1 MRRLVIAASVA
12 LSVACTEPDPPPEPK
27 RNASPGAG
35 KHVQLLHLD
44 GFRPDLTRTL
54 LETGRLPRLFE
65 LAARGRISYQA
76 TTVDKSETMKVIQ
89 SYLTSQLD
97 TRVAGW
103 WQFDRERFRFANYWL
118 DPAEVLNYALGLE
131 FPVSP
136 TIQDF
141 LAARGQNLVA
151 GMSLARRSV
160 PFVNY
165 GRSYLE
171 GVAAVSAHTYH
182 EQADATT
189 KSFLEIHRRIVR
201 DGEQPPALS
210 TLLLAAADEFS
221 HAYGVTT
228 ARDEAEHCFRRDD
241 DDMDDT
247 VFRLLD
253 EDSTLRDFETR
264 YFTRV
269 ARGRGRAA
277 AEICIE
283 LPLIEARRAEP
294 RYVLSMIVVD
304 IELGYVID
312 FFKSVRFD
320 DGESLFDRTLFI
332 VFGDHG
338 MVDTANGMVDLAGG
352 ESLITYLNRRLG
364 LETGQRGTA
373 LADDIELG
381 VDYQHLP
388 RRLRQPESYREWQ
401 SENVRVLTEE
411 AGLWSQEFYREARKL
426 LLTDLH
432 ESYWWLFFLRRL
444 LVDPKVDEA
453 LGPVAE
459 QALATFRNLYL
470 RSRPEYLA
478 AETEANRDFYDRN
491 VRLVYGGGARNNAEV
506 FIPVCGADRVCSWE
520 RRPSYDEILSY
531 RDGALMEALVENPG
545 TGLIFIR
552 RNNEAYSA
560 GARLPTQLEVEV
572 RDREAHRGL
581 ITVKRDTANSELVF
595 HYRTD
600 PSSGADPLGY
610 EAWGHGD
617 GTFGTYNEWNDRT
630 IDSDYV
636 NVVGGMGAYLHSTNP
651 AIGDVVV
658 MHATDWNFGENV
670 GGHGGVHG
678 GEKRTVML
686 VSGPGLGSGELRAR
700 ARYATTEDG
709 SVIEVEG
716 KTHVPTLL
724 DIAPTALSFLG
735 YAPEE
740 LDAFAENEF
749 EAHLDQWIL
758 AQHDDILDH
767 LATMSSVEKAKDE
780 AGLPELSL
788 EPLMPRISRLLE
800 FVGTTREETLTRVA
814 PRPILGNELIIE

>member
-1 MRRLVIAASVA
+1 MRKLVIALFAA
-12 LSVACTEPDPPPEPK
+12 LVVACTDPPPEPELDVLEG
-27 RNASPGAG
+27 SG

-44 GFRPDLTRTL
+44 GYRSDLTRTL
-54 LETGRLPRLFE
+54 LEAGRLPRLAE

-103 WQFDRERFRFANYWL
+103 WQFDRSRFRFANYWL

-141 LAARGQNLVA
+141 LAARGRNLVA

-160 PFVNY
+160 PFENY
-165 GRSYLE
+165 GRAYLE

-182 EQADATT
+182 AQADATT
-189 KSFLEIHRRIVR
+189 KSFLEIHRRIAR
-201 DGEQPPALS
+201 NGEQPPALS

-228 ARDEAEHCFRRDD
+228 ARDEAVHCFRRDD
-241 DDMDDT
+241 DDMDGT
-247 VFRLLD
+247 VFRLLS
-253 EDSTLRDFETR
+253 EDSTLGDFETR
-264 YFTRV
+264 YFARVTRSHGGAIDEV
-269 ARGRGRAA
+269 
-277 AEICIE
+277 CID
-283 LPLIEARRAEP
+283 LPWIEGRRAEP

-304 IELGYVID
+304 IEIGYVID
-312 FFKSVRFD
+312 FFKAVRFD
-320 DGESLFDRTLFI
+320 DGKSLFDRTLFI

-352 ESLITYLNRRLG
+352 ESFITYLNRRLE
-364 LETGQRGTA
+364 LETGQRATA
-373 LADDIELG
+373 LPDGVELG
-381 VDYQHLP
+381 IDYQQLP

-401 SENVRVLTEE
+401 SEDIRALTQEADSWSQGFYEE
-411 AGLWSQEFYREARKL
+411 AREL
-426 LLTDLH
+426 LLNDVRA
-432 ESYWWLFFLRRL
+432 SYWWLFFLRGL

-470 RSRPEYLA
+470 RARLEYLA
-478 AETEANRDFYDRN
+478 AEIEANREFFDRN
-491 VRLVYGGGARNNAEV
+491 VRLVYGGGARNNAEI
-506 FIPVCGADRVCSWE
+506 FIPVCGADRACSWE
-520 RRPSYDEILSY
+520 RRPSYDEILGY
-531 RDGALMEALVENPG
+531 RNDSLMEALVASPG
-545 TGLIFIR
+545 VGLIFVR
-552 RNNEAYSA
+552 RHNEAYAA
-560 GARLPTQLEVEV
+560 GARLPAQLEVEV
-572 RDREAHRGL
+572 RDREGHRGL
-581 ITVKRDTANSELVF
+581 IAVHRDAATSELVF

-600 PSSGADPLGY
+600 PSSEADPLGY
-610 EAWGHGD
+610 EAWGRGD

-630 IDSDYV
+630 IDNDYV
-636 NVVGGMGAYLHSTNP
+636 NVVGGMGTYLYSTNP

-658 MHATDWNFGENV
+658 MHATGWNFGENL

-686 VSGPGLGSGELRAR
+686 VSGPGVGPGELRAR
-700 ARYATTEDG
+700 ARHATTEDG
-709 SVIEVEG
+709 SVVEVEG

-724 DIAPTALSFLG
+724 DIVPSALSFLG
-735 YAPEE
+735 YAPDE

-749 EAHLDQWIL
+749 EPYLDEWIRS
-758 AQHDDILDH
+758 QHDDILDH
-767 LATMSSVEKAKDE
+767 FATMSSVEKAKDE

-788 EPLMPRISRLLE
+788 EPLMPRISRLLD
-800 FVGTTREETLTRVA
+800 FLGTSREETLTRLA
-814 PRPILGNELIIE
+814 PRPTLGNELILE

>member
-1 MRRLVIAASVA
+1 MRRLTIAASA
-12 LSVACTEPDPPPEPK
+12 LLLLASCSGPLPETKPDELVD
-27 RNASPGAG
+27 GG

-44 GFRPDLTRTL
+44 GYRPDLTRTL
-54 LETGRLPRLFE
+54 LEAGRLPRLAE
-65 LAARGRISYQA
+65 LAARGRISYEA

-97 TRVAGW
+97 TRVVGW

-131 FPVSP
+131 FPVYP

-151 GMSLARRSV
+151 GMSLSRRGV
-160 PFVNY
+160 PFDNY
-165 GRSYLE
+165 GRAYLE

-182 EQADATT
+182 AQADATT
-189 KSFLEIHRRIVR
+189 KSFLDIHRRIAR
-201 DGEQPPALS
+201 NGEQPPALS

-228 ARDEAEHCFRRDD
+228 ADDEAEHCFHDD
-241 DDMDDT
+241 DDEMDKT
-247 VFRLLD
+247 VFRLLR
-253 EDSTLRDFETR
+253 EDSTLSDQEPR

-269 ARGRGRAA
+269 ARTRGGAVH
-277 AEICIE
+277 EVCIE
-283 LPLIEARRAEP
+283 LPWIEGRRAEP
-294 RYVLSMIVVD
+294 RYVLSMIVID
-304 IELGYVID
+304 IELGHIID

-352 ESLITYLNRRLG
+352 ESFITYLTRRLG
-364 LETGQRGTA
+364 LETGQRATV
-373 LADDIELG
+373 LPDSIELG
-381 VDYQHLP
+381 IDYQQLP

-401 SENVRVLTEE
+401 SEDIRSLTEE
-411 AGLWSQEFYREARKL
+411 ANLWSQAFYQEAREL

-432 ESYWWLFFLRRL
+432 ESYWWLFFLRRV

-453 LGPVAE
+453 LGPVTE

-478 AETEANRDFYDRN
+478 AEIEANRQFFDRN
-491 VRLVYGGGARNNAEV
+491 VRLVYGGGARNNAEI
-506 FIPVCGADRVCSWE
+506 FIPVCGANQECSWE
-520 RRPSYDEILSY
+520 RRPSYDEIQGY
-531 RDGALMEALVENPG
+531 RNDSLMEALVASPG
-545 TGLIFIR
+545 VGLIFVR
-552 RNNEAYSA
+552 RNNEAYAA
-560 GARLPTQLEVEV
+560 GARLPDRLEVEV
-572 RDREAHRGL
+572 RAREGHRGL
-581 ITVKRDTANSELVF
+581 ITVSRDAATSELVF

-600 PSSGADPLGY
+600 PSSDADPLGY
-610 EAWGHGD
+610 VEWGRGD
-617 GTFGTYNEWNDRT
+617 GSFGTYNEWNDRT
-630 IDSDYV
+630 IDNDYV
-636 NVVGGMGAYLHSTNP
+636 NVVGGMGAYLYSTNP
-651 AIGDVVV
+651 SIGDVVV
-658 MHATDWNFGENV
+658 MHATDWNFGENL

-678 GEKRTVML
+678 GEKRTMML
-686 VSGPGLGSGELRAR
+686 VSGPGIIPGELRAR

-709 SVIEVEG
+709 AVVEVEG

-724 DIAPTALSFLG
+724 DIVPSALSFLG

-740 LDAFAENEF
+740 LAAFAENEF
-749 EAHLDQWIL
+749 EPYLDEWIRS
-758 AQHDDILDH
+758 QHADILDH

-780 AGLPELSL
+780 ADLPDLSL
-788 EPLMPRISRLLE
+788 APLMPRISRLLE
-800 FVGTTREETLTRVA
+800 FVGTAREETLTHLT
-814 PRPILGNELIIE
+814 PRPILGNELILE